1 MVSHKIKQINTPLR
15 FKNVV
20 LIFLIKV
27 INISLEQKK
36 FMYLY
41 RKNYTLINQN
51 RQNHIPLNGRYWND
65 FKEESWWQPKE
76 KLSLKTR
83 WYEQPEVGYY
93 TNQKT
98 TELSW
103 AYPTMHS
110 LLVYHQSQGRVRTKE
125 NSNQNFHEF
134 RTVLMLSA
142 NIEHVKYKISTFPE
156 VM

>member
-1 MVSHKIKQINTPLR
+1 M
-15 FKNVV
+15 
-20 LIFLIKV
+20 
-27 INISLEQKK
+27 
-36 FMYLY
+36 
-41 RKNYTLINQN
+41 
-51 RQNHIPLNGRYWND
+51 
-65 FKEESWWQPKE
+65 
-76 KLSLKTR
+76 
-83 WYEQPEVGYY
+83 GYY

-103 AYPTMHS
+103 AYPTVHS

-156 VM
+156 VT